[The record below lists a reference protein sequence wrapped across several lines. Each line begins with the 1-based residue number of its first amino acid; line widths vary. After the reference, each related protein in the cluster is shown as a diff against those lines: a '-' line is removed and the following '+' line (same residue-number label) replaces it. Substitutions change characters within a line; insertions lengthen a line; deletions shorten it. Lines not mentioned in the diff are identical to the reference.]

1 MKVES
6 MSFRSGIFGTALES
20 GESKY
25 FYIILYVDR
34 DGFVKA
40 YISSKKMRVRSN
52 GSKAANNNV
61 TDKNIR

>member
-6 MSFRSGIFGTALES
+6 MSFRSGIFGTASES

-25 FYIILYVDR
+25 FYILYVDR

-40 YISSKKMRVRSN
+40 YISSKKIRVRSN
-52 GSKAANNNV
+52 GSKAVNNNV
-61 TDKNIR
+61 TDKNVR